1 MTDPNLKRRDF
12 SKLTLAALGGLVSG
26 TVIGCSDKTDTDK
39 PSAEGTGHEA
49 GAPDHD
55 ADGGGETELA
65 EHACRGLNDC
75 KSADNDCR
83 GQGSCATKAWHHDCA
98 GMNECKGQGG
108 CGETALKNECKGKGD
123 CAVPLMDKV
132 WDKARADMEAKWK
145 AADQAF
151 GAAPA
156 KSES

>member
-1 MTDPNLKRRDF
+1 MTDSDLKRRDF

-26 TVIGCSDKTDTDK
+26 TAIGCSGDADT
-39 PSAEGTGHEA
+39 SAPPTSGDHDAST
-49 GAPDHD
+49 PDHD
-55 ADGGGETELA
+55 AGDSQA
-65 EHACRGLNDC
+65 VAAHACRGLNDC

-83 GQGSCATKAWHHDCA
+83 GQGSCATKAWHHGCA
-98 GMNECKGQGG
+98 GQNECKGQGG
-108 CGETALKNECKGKGD
+108 CGETALKNECKGQGE
-123 CAVPLMDKV
+123 CAVPLMDNV
-132 WDKARADMEAKWK
+132 WEPAREEMEAKWK